1 MVVGGPSCWQVLPDA
16 EGLDDEEES
25 EDDVEGGHLL
35 TPNNMSPTG
44 STGTSPAGSPVLPPH
59 PLGGQ
64 GPSPSLGDD
73 DGGEGGGD
81 SHRFM

>member
-1 MVVGGPSCWQVLPDA
+1 MAPVVGCWQVLPDA
-16 EGLDDEEES
+16 EGLEDEEES

-44 STGTSPAGSPVLPPH
+44 SAGTSPAGSPVLPPH
-59 PLGGQ
+59 PHPHHLGGQ

-73 DGGEGGGD
+73 DGGE
-81 SHRFM
+81 SHGFM